1 METCGNICFLS
12 TVLTR
17 KEWHS
22 QWVRGQGR
30 GHPATLRAVLHST
43 MLSHT
48 SDYHP
53 GGKTPVYNYLSLE
66 PVCWFVLVKLVSL
79 VLIYILGDWN
89 EHGLREVC
97 TLFYS
102 ELYQKMPTVLRN
114 CFTDWD
120 VAPTSDSICS
130 CGFSQGSQTWVK
142 HLMTS
147 WYLLGKSY
155 LSICH

>member
-1 METCGNICFLS
+1 MR
-12 TVLTR
+12 TR
-17 KEWHS
+17 MLQAL
-22 QWVRGQGR
+22 QWLGQCHTIKHIFSSFSSGFEYAIRNTYKGR
-30 GHPATLRAVLHST
+30 II
-43 MLSHT
+43 
-48 SDYHP
+48 
-53 GGKTPVYNYLSLE
+53 YNYLSLE

-79 VLIYILGDWN
+79 VLTYILGDWN

-97 TLFYS
+97 ILFYS
-102 ELYQKMPTVLRN
+102 ELYQKLSTVLKN

-142 HLMTS
+142 HLTTS

-155 LSICH
+155 PSICH